1 MPKTFFTVF
10 LLHLHFHIL
19 LYSYLKFSFIR
30 AHIDIISAEKECFPV
45 HNNFFLFYLRHIY
58 QLENKT
64 PSNIKNGNISFP
76 RWVLSPNSK
85 NSPWMRKFSLSLLT
99 NAVNSGYD
107 QGERCLSPMFFA
119 LLTCWYVQFSK
130 IFAFLFS
137 P

>member
-10 LLHLHFHIL
+10 FLHLHFHIL
-19 LYSYLKFSFIR
+19 FYSYLKFSFIR
-30 AHIDIISAEKECFPV
+30 APIDIISAEKECFPIQ
-45 HNNFFLFYLRHIY
+45 NNFLFFLRHIY

-64 PSNIKNGNISFP
+64 PSNIKNGNLSFP

-85 NSPWMRKFSLSLLT
+85 KSPWMRKYSLSLLT
-99 NAVNSGYD
+99 NAVNNGYD